1 MQHEMSIA
9 PCLQL
14 ATKISYWCDA
24 AVIVS
29 TDECWR
35 MSNNLIHWKFMSIV
49 QRITAYKCSTL
60 GSRVIRR
67 GRAKRRQ
74 MQSTTTCVFVSPT
87 RFYCTVFKDTFDMSR
102 LPASIRWLWIEQHVA
117 AVAKL
122 LDAARRHSIIS
133 TSSWVLAYLC
143 IFASYVAICAVINQ
157 SSRQLEVCTCIAVN
171 IMAVASA
178 LWL

>member
-102 LPASIRWLWIEQHVA
+102 LPASIWWLWIEQHVA
-117 AVAKL
+117 AGCQVT
-122 LDAARRHSIIS
+122 RRSSMPFNYFHFVMGACISLHIRIIRS
-133 TSSWVLAYLC
+133 NLRCY
-143 IFASYVAICAVINQ
+143 
-157 SSRQLEVCTCIAVN
+157 
-171 IMAVASA
+171 
-178 LWL
+178 